1 MDKQR
6 QTYCET
12 REMEAFEDYYVFLKV
27 YQGLSVLVKMA
38 SLQYP
43 KRNFHR

>member
-1 MDKQR
+1 
-6 QTYCET
+6 
-12 REMEAFEDYYVFLKV
+12 MEAFEDYYVFLKV

-43 KRNFHR
+43 KRDFHR